1 MPSASFTVSWD
12 GRLVD
17 PPKPAELKRFRKLAA
32 TGLPAELRLTF
43 RPCILGGQ
51 SAPPITGLEKAFLPR
66 GTALRLLKLER
77 TPGGITASYR
87 LQTPIAPILPIPPIP
102 VHTGNSIRHH

>member
-1 MPSASFTVSWD
+1 MSRNEGAGPRAARPAKLARAAAATASFTVSWD

-17 PPKPAELKRFRKLAA
+17 PPPPADNKRLRKLAA
-32 TGLPAELRLTF
+32 AGLVPELRLTF

-51 SAPPITGLEKAFLPR
+51 CAPPITGLGKAFLPR
-66 GTALRLLKLER
+66 GKVLRLLKLER

-87 LQTPIAPILPIPPIP
+87 LQPP
-102 VHTGNSIRHH
+102 